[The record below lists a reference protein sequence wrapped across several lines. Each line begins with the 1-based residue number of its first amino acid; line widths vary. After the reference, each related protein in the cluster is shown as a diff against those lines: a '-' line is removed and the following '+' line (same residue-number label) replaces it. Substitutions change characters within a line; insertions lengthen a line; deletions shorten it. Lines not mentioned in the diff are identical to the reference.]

1 MSKKVIFMFDPIS
14 RNSTYL
20 NECLSQARCAQL
32 LAAVAL
38 AVLNR
43 DHQCRTWTANF
54 HCLLDLLRSYGFKS
68 LEGLAR
74 PATEYEFGILWMTGG
89 GRSAYPLD
97 SDSFASAIFAGLLG
111 LK

>member
-1 MSKKVIFMFDPIS
+1 MFDPIS

-20 NECLSQARCAQL
+20 NECLSQVHCAQL

-43 DHQCRTWTANF
+43 DHQRRTSTVNL

-74 PATEYEFGILWMTGG
+74 PDTEYEFGILWIWMMRG

-97 SDSFASAIFAGLLG
+97 SDSFASAIFAGLHVG
-111 LK
+111 